1 MLYHLSKIRSKTAY
15 STQEVG
21 ELLHVNRKTILR
33 WVKEGLLLID
43 PTKTPKLIMGSDLA
57 AFIKAKRS
65 RNQVKLN
72 WNEFYCLGCR
82 KAVVAKRG
90 SERSEKTGKC
100 IGSENREQTMIFAL
114 CKECSRSVA
123 RII

>member
-43 PTKTPKLIMGSDLA
+43 RTKTPKLIMGSDLE

-65 RNQVKLN
+65 RNQVKLS

-82 KAVVAKRG
+82 KAVLAKRG
-90 SERSEKTGKC
+90 SEHTEKTGKC

>member
-1 MLYHLSKIRSKTAY
+1 MTYNLSKIRSKTAY

-21 ELLHVNRKTILR
+21 DLLHVNRKTILR
-33 WVKEGLLLID
+33 WLKEGLLLID
-43 PTKTPKLIMGSDLA
+43 PTKTPKLIMGSDLE

-65 RNQVKLN
+65 LHQVKLN

-100 IGSENREQTMIFAL
+100 IGSENREQTMVFAL

>member
-1 MLYHLSKIRSKTAY
+1 MFYNLSRIRRKTAY
-15 STQEVG
+15 STQEISA
-21 ELLHVNRKTILR
+21 LLHVNRKTILR
-33 WVKEGLLLID
+33 WIKEGLLLID
-43 PTKTPKLIMGSDLA
+43 PTRTPKLIMGSDLE
-57 AFIKAKRS
+57 AFIKAKRA

-72 WNEFYCLGCR
+72 WNEYYCLGCR
-82 KAVVAKRG
+82 KAVLAKRG
-90 SERSEKTGKC
+90 SERTEKTGKC